1 MALLTPYDRIQQL
14 INLLD
19 MTPSADQ
26 IVKFLS
32 KHLDPFGEISGVSWM
47 TLGCDGLFEYN
58 HVSGLKA
65 RMDASIRVSISDD
78 NAVSQSL
85 RMGKLQMWDM
95 REMYENYSDAT
106 HRAELELFNS
116 GMAMPLTGKTVI
128 GCALHSSFAD
138 LLEYEGY
145 FECIRL
151 VLAQWQ
157 SRIDFGAT
165 TISRKEGVE
174 NTKLTSR
181 QESILVMIKKHLTNS
196 SIALELGFSESLI
209 RQETVLIYRKLG
221 VSGRKELIYGMTE

>member
-1 MALLTPYDRIQQL
+1 MASQTPYDRIQQL

-19 MTPSADQ
+19 MTPSVDQ

-47 TLGCDGLFEYN
+47 TLGSDGLFEYN
-58 HVSGLKA
+58 YISGLRT
-65 RMDASIRVSISDD
+65 RMDPSVRVSISDD

-85 RMGKLQMWDM
+85 RMGKLQIWDM

-106 HRAELELFNS
+106 HRSELESFDS
-116 GMAMPLTGKTVI
+116 GMAMPLTSKTVI
-128 GCALHSSFAD
+128 GCALHKPFAD
-138 LLEYEGY
+138 LVEYEGY

-157 SRIDFGAT
+157 SRIDFRAT
-165 TISRKEGVE
+165 TISRKVGVE

-221 VSGRKELIYGMTE
+221 VSGRKELISGMTE